1 MTDPYARVREIGRQ
15 VSNWG
20 RWGDDDERGTL
31 NLITPEARRRGA
43 AAVVT
48 GVAFPLGVEVGAD
61 GPQPNPSP
69 IGRFNPLH
77 YMISM
82 DGSWGDPPTFHF
94 SDDLLVLPTQSGT
107 QWDSLAHVHYDDKL
121 YNGYPAAET
130 LTTAGALRNGSDKQA
145 MDGVATRGVLLDIAR
160 LKGVDRLAPSTLI
173 TPADLDAAVDAA
185 QLSIESGDV
194 LLIRSGHITA
204 YTKER
209 NRDLFNWQSP
219 GIGLDCVPWLHERD
233 IAAVATDT
241 PNLEVLPGEDPAV
254 ISPVHLA
261 AIRDMGMPLGEIFD
275 LEDLAAACAA
285 DGVYEFLF
293 VAQPLKVVGGIGS
306 PINPVA
312 VK

>member
-1 MTDPYARVREIGRQ
+1 MADAYDEVRAVGRQ

-20 RWGDDDERGTL
+20 RWGPDDERGTL
-31 NLITPEARRRGA
+31 NLITEQARQRGA
-43 AAVVT
+43 AAVRT
-48 GVAFPLGVEVGAD
+48 GQAFALGVEVGSD

-82 DGSWGDPPTFHF
+82 GASWGEPPVFHF
-94 SDDLLVLPTQSGT
+94 ADDLLVLPTQSGT
-107 QWDSLAHVHYDDKL
+107 QWDSLAHVHYDGQL
-121 YNGYPAAET
+121 YNGYPADEV

-145 MDGVATRGVLLDIAR
+145 ATAIDSRRVQLHIAR
-160 LKGVDRLAPSTLI
+160 VKGVDRLAPSTLI
-173 TPADLDAAVDAA
+173 TPDDLDEAVAAAGVT
-185 QLSIESGDV
+185 IESGDV

-204 YTKER
+204 YTR
-209 NRDLFNWQSP
+209 DRDRDLFNWQSP
-219 GIGLDCVPWLHERD
+219 GIGLACVPWLRERD

-241 PNLEVLPGEDPAV
+241 PNLEVLPGENPEV

-275 LEDLAAACAA
+275 LEELAEACAA

-293 VAQPLKVVGGIGS
+293 VAQPLRVVGGVGS
-306 PINPVA
+306 PVNPVA